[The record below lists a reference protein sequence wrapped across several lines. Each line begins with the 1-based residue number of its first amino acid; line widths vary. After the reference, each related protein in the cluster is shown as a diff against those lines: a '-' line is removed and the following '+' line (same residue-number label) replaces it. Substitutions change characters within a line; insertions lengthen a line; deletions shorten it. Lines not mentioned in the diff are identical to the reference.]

1 MRTYAIVNRKGG
13 VGKTT
18 TALNLAY
25 ILAADYGKRV
35 LLIDADSQGN
45 ASSIV
50 TDPDAGG
57 LAAVLQGREPYYENL
72 IDHTGVHRLDL
83 LPAGEELGDLD
94 LSCMT
99 ENLEPD
105 FYALFRFLEA
115 VAEDGV
121 YNAAVIDCP
130 PYFSLS
136 CLNAICA
143 ADRIIIPTGA
153 DAFSATGVNG
163 LTRQIESIRRACPA
177 ATIAGCL
184 VTQWRRSD
192 VVADA
197 VGYLREESPC
207 HVFHTVI
214 RRTDKVLESTW
225 AGQSA
230 AQWSPR
236 SAAAQD
242 YRTWVGE
249 LLEKEGLKWALI

>member
-25 ILAADYGKRV
+25 ILAADYGKKV

-50 TDPDAGG
+50 TAPDVGG
-57 LAAVLQGREPYYENL
+57 LAAVLQGLEPYYENL
-72 IDHTGVHRLDL
+72 IDHTDVPRLDL
-83 LPAGEELGDLD
+83 LSAGEELGDLD
-94 LSCMT
+94 LFCMT
-99 ENLEPD
+99 GDLKPD
-105 FYALFRFLEA
+105 FYALFRFLET
-115 VAEDGV
+115 VAEDEV
-121 YNAAVIDCP
+121 YDVAVIDCP

-143 ADRIIIPTGA
+143 ADQIIIPTGA
-153 DAFSATGVNG
+153 DAFSTTGVNG
-163 LTRQIESIRRACPA
+163 LTRQIESIRKACPSVV
-177 ATIAGCL
+177 ISGCL
-184 VTQWRRSD
+184 VTQWHRSG

-197 VGYLREESPC
+197 VRYLQNESPC
-207 HVFHTVI
+207 HVFHMVI
-214 RRTDKVLESTW
+214 RQTDKVLESTW

-236 SAAAQD
+236 SAAAKD
-242 YRTWVGE
+242 YRAWVAE
-249 LLEKEGLKWALI
+249 LLERSK